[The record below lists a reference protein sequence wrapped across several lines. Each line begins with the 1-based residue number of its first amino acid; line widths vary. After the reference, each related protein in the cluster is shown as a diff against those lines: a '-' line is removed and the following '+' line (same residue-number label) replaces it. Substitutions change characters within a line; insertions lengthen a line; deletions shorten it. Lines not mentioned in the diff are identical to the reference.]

1 MEYKICNIVGYEG
14 RYYIYENGDIYLV
27 SKKRMLR
34 PRQNVK
40 KYKYLQVVL
49 VSHYT
54 EEYVQ
59 LHKEELIKVNLR
71 WPMYTTSVHRLVAHH
86 WISPEPEPHPLF
98 GRYEVD
104 HIDGDAS
111 NNHYSNLQW
120 ITHQKNMLKARQQ
133 NSWKGGIQKGYK
145 HTLTAKEKM
154 SEAKKIRVLLYN
166 TDKEDVICESI
177 EDAATF
183 LGVSRRTVERHLQH
197 YKTIKGY
204 HVRKLDK

>member
-1 MEYKICNIVGYEG
+1 
-14 RYYIYENGDIYLV
+14 
-27 SKKRMLR
+27 MLK
-34 PRQNVK
+34 PRQNIK
-40 KYKYLQVVL
+40 KYRYLQVAL
-49 VSHYT
+49 MSSFT

-86 WISPEPEPHPLF
+86 WISPEPTPHPLF

-104 HIDGDAS
+104 HIDGDTS

-183 LGVSRRTVERHLQH
+183 LGVSRRTVERKLQH
-197 YKTIKGY
+197 YKTTKGY
-204 HVRKLDK
+204 YMRKLDK